1 MNNAIVRD
9 ATPRLLDG
17 AGRNGSSAG
26 HEALTFRSEALRGV
40 YAPVLE
46 PLERVQAR
54 LKHLS
59 GSQKPQLSPLFEHAL
74 ANPGKLVRPAI
85 GLLASRFHP
94 NDGRDAETLGVAVE
108 LLHVASLV
116 HDDTVDDSETRRGRA
131 TVSRRWGPDMA
142 LLLGDY
148 LMATAA
154 NIVCDIGNFRVIRR
168 FTTLVVDL
176 STGELHERA
185 DAHSWQVTCEQYLER
200 IYQKTASLFSTAA
213 ESGAVL
219 SGASDATIDA
229 LSDYGRNLGMAF
241 QIVDDIVDFHGTV
254 DENGRPKGSDL
265 AQGVMTLPAIIAVER
280 YPEDNPIDTLFRNGN
295 GHSGS
300 GRTLDEVS
308 LRRALELVRSS
319 SVIDEAYELAT
330 HYCDR
335 ALDSL
340 TALDSNRS
348 RESLERLAAHLI
360 DAG

>member
-54 LKHLS
+54 L
-59 GSQKPQLSPLFEHAL
+59 EH
-74 ANPGKLVRPAI
+74 
-85 GLLASRFHP
+85 
-94 NDGRDAETLGVAVE
+94 
-108 LLHVASLV
+108 
-116 HDDTVDDSETRRGRA
+116 
-131 TVSRRWGPDMA
+131 
-142 LLLGDY
+142 
-148 LMATAA
+148 
-154 NIVCDIGNFRVIRR
+154 
-168 FTTLVVDL
+168 
-176 STGELHERA
+176 
-185 DAHSWQVTCEQYLER
+185 
-200 IYQKTASLFSTAA
+200 
-213 ESGAVL
+213 L